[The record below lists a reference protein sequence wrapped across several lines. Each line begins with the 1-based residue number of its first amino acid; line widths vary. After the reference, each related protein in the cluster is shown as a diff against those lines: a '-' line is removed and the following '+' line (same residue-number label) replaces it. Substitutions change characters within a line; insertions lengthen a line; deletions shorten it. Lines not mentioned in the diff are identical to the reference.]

1 MKHYKYGGS
10 TAGRTV
16 ACPSWATLAENMPA
30 GPSSTY
36 AEEGTALHQCM
47 EMLLLG
53 QLDAPADVL
62 GKDICGVTIEP
73 EHLDRLNMALTSW
86 DNFCSEYN
94 VVDFMTE
101 QTFELTG
108 DIGGTADVIAWSN
121 TVVYIVDWKFGQG
134 IEVSAENSAQGMF
147 YALCAQHTI
156 PDVFKNKDM
165 AVVIIQPI
173 PSRDHE
179 TLKVWKVPA
188 DTFKHFRTSLFD
200 AIEYDGPP
208 EYRMGA
214 HCTFCPAASLC
225 PQKTGAAVAALLLK
239 PDDLETLAG
248 NLESALQLKA
258 WIKSVETK
266 AHEQLEGGAK
276 LNGFKLVASR
286 AVRKWRDAVAAE
298 KTLRKMV
305 RSSKGDKS
313 LKVTDVFT
321 HPKLL
326 SPPQIEKVLKAKK
339 LDFDR
344 VGDYIENQS
353 SGTTL
358 AREGDKRPAI
368 LSKDALRSAL
378 GRIS

>member
-73 EHLDRLNMALTSW
+73 EHLDRLNMALTAW

-173 PSRDHE
+173 R
-179 TLKVWKVPA
+179 
-188 DTFKHFRTSLFD
+188 R
-200 AIEYDGPP
+200 Y
-208 EYRMGA
+208 
-214 HCTFCPAASLC
+214 
-225 PQKTGAAVAALLLK
+225 
-239 PDDLETLAG
+239 
-248 NLESALQLKA
+248 
-258 WIKSVETK
+258 
-266 AHEQLEGGAK
+266 
-276 LNGFKLVASR
+276 
-286 AVRKWRDAVAAE
+286 
-298 KTLRKMV
+298 
-305 RSSKGDKS
+305 
-313 LKVTDVFT
+313 
-321 HPKLL
+321 
-326 SPPQIEKVLKAKK
+326 
-339 LDFDR
+339 
-344 VGDYIENQS
+344 
-353 SGTTL
+353 
-358 AREGDKRPAI
+358 
-368 LSKDALRSAL
+368 
-378 GRIS
+378 

>member
-1 MKHYKYGGS
+1 
-10 TAGRTV
+10 
-16 ACPSWATLAENMPA
+16 
-30 GPSSTY
+30 
-36 AEEGTALHQCM
+36 
-47 EMLLLG
+47 
-53 QLDAPADVL
+53 
-62 GKDICGVTIEP
+62 
-73 EHLDRLNMALTSW
+73 
-86 DNFCSEYN
+86 
-94 VVDFMTE
+94 
-101 QTFELTG
+101 
-108 DIGGTADVIAWSN
+108 
-121 TVVYIVDWKFGQG
+121 
-134 IEVSAENSAQGMF
+134 MF